1 MSARRMEP
9 IAITGMA
16 CRFPGAPS
24 LDSFWKLLS
33 EARDGIGETPVD
45 RWDSEALFDEDPKAP
60 GKTNAR
66 MGGFIVGIDR
76 FDAGFFGITRR
87 EATQM
92 DPQQR
97 ILLELTYEALEDA
110 GIAPM
115 TLAGSDTA
123 VFVGAMTNDYFRQQ
137 IADGY
142 RLIDVH
148 TGSGAGLCMI
158 ANRLSYQFDLRGPSI
173 AVDTACSSS
182 LVAVMQACQSLWA
195 GQSRLALAAGVNI
208 MLDPAIN
215 VFYAKAGLSAAD
227 GRCKTFS
234 AAADG
239 IGRAEG
245 AGVIVLKPLNDALKA
260 NDPIH
265 AVIRGGAVNHD
276 GRSNGLTQPNRWAQE
291 QLLRSAFA
299 HAGVDGRELQY
310 IELHGTGTLIGD
322 PIEAN
327 ALAAVL
333 TEGGE
338 RAPCL
343 VGSVK
348 TNVGHLEAAAGIAG
362 LIKLALS
369 LARGAIPPSLWFDA
383 PNPHIA
389 FDRIPLRVNTELL
402 PWDRS
407 ETPRMGGVSSFG
419 LGGANAHVVLESAP
433 GLPRQT
439 AAVDPAAQSHCLFLS
454 ARSEPALKAL
464 AARYAEL
471 LHELAASDLP
481 AVCATALRRKGVH
494 DFRASVLGRDASS
507 LIAALRAVAD
517 GVPHPDAFV
526 GRYRTAQHRLVL
538 AVPALDRIDARL
550 LSGIAVSAVARTA
563 WNTCRNSFG
572 GNASVL
578 PTAEAIA
585 EDFVIEATHPDFSTW
600 HFAVQYALCRLLL
613 EDAATIETVFA
624 DSIGQLAVLAAIDA
638 IALSD
643 VPDRLQQKR
652 RRRIKSATAGRQAL
666 RHAVHC
672 DFASGVNPG
681 LAQIDWSA
689 PEIAWHKRMQ
699 TCPDHA
705 NVDVL
710 ILGAMDDGLPLMG
723 RGECIAPTDVFAAW
737 GGVFASLALRHTLK
751 WANWA
756 GDDVFIRLPA
766 YPWQRETYWL
776 APAATSDSAA
786 LPSTSRT
793 QLAMYAAGAV
803 PGLLGRRIDAPAMG
817 WRNALDPERIAYL
830 LDHRV
835 QGALVLPGAGYVEIG
850 LAVYAAIEGTLPAAI
865 SDLSFRH
872 ALMIEEGQAPP
883 IHVAYDRRLREFT
896 VHSRKSD
903 DEVWVLNAR
912 GRLAPV
918 AASGSVPAAT
928 IGLSEIKARCTR
940 FTDGDAHY
948 ANMRLRGFGYG
959 PAFQGVREL
968 WLDATGEH
976 VLAKIVRPAVLP
988 AHAQGEHLHPALFDA
1003 SLQSLLTTLTACG
1016 DSDLYIPTGIDRLTL
1031 HRNAGDVFWCYG
1043 SLRSGSHRT
1052 IKGDI
1057 VLFDDAGQL
1066 IAEAQGVRA
1075 QALTRK
1081 ERDDL
1086 KEIDSWLYRWSWQAV
1101 PLEKSASG
1109 GRWLLLVEEDFDV
1122 DALSKCIAEAGASQ
1136 IVLVRP
1142 GDGFECKSDIEY
1154 RASRSSRE
1162 DLERVFKAVGIADF
1176 SGIVYGWALG
1186 CDADLD
1192 GAPYAGADAAV
1203 VLYMLQRLAVDK
1215 RRIPAQL
1222 LLLTRCLQ
1230 AVPESEG
1237 ANETIEG
1244 LMQAPLLGLARV
1256 AANEFS
1262 ELRVRTIDID
1272 HEAATLA
1279 QLALEIASADAEEEV
1294 ALRADERFVHRMRR
1308 VTAVE
1313 MNAAMPA
1320 VVGTG
1325 FAPDATYM
1333 VTGGFGGFGLEVATW
1348 LVRQGARHLVLIGRR
1363 GASTTEAQEAIE
1375 RLRAQGAKVVEVSA
1389 DISSESEVVRV
1400 LERIRAELPP
1410 LDGVF
1415 HAAAVL
1421 DDAPIAQLEPQQIDR
1436 AMGAKALGAWYLHR
1450 HTAEDTL
1457 RYFVLFSSI
1466 ASMVGGSGQASYAM
1480 SCSYLDALSRYR
1492 RARGLPAVSLNWG
1505 ALRDVGMATRFG
1517 DIQKYLSDTG
1527 VGQFSPAQAIRLLE
1541 QALIWEPIELA
1552 IAKMDWKPWAAAYPT
1567 WGASSKY
1574 RDLLTGKAL
1583 ETTAARNHPLR
1594 LRLLAMEP
1602 SQRESDIAAMLVDL
1616 LAKTIETS
1624 PDGIDTSLPLPS
1636 LGLDSLMAMDLLA
1649 AIEDGFGVK
1658 VPMLMVMK
1666 GNSTVQLAEL
1676 IAAMMTDPTH
1686 DAAAPAQPRSR
1697 DLPDELDLEAA
1708 ERFIANLADFD
1719 DGEVDRLLRK
1729 IMQEEGEL
1737 Q

>member
-1 MSARRMEP
+1 MSACRMEP

-24 LDSFWKLLS
+24 LDAFWQLLS
-33 EARDGIGETPVD
+33 EGRDGIGETPPD
-45 RWDSEALFDEDPKAP
+45 RWDSAALFDKDPKAP
-60 GKTNAR
+60 GKINAR
-66 MGGFIVGIDR
+66 MGGFIEGIDR

-110 GIAPM
+110 GIAPT

-137 IADGY
+137 IADGF
-142 RLIDVH
+142 RRIDVH

-182 LVAVMQACQSLWA
+182 LVAVLQACQSLWA
-195 GQSRLALAAGVNI
+195 GQSRLALAAGVNV

-333 TEGGE
+333 TEGGG

-402 PWDRS
+402 PWGRS
-407 ETPRMGGVSSFG
+407 DMPRIGGVSSFG

-433 GLPRQT
+433 ESSRGT
-439 AAVDPAAQSHCLFLS
+439 AAVDAAAQSYCLFLS

-471 LHELAASDLP
+471 LDELPGSDLP

-494 DFRASVLGRDASS
+494 DFRASVLGRDAPS
-507 LIAALRAVAD
+507 LIAALRAVVD
-517 GVPHPDAFV
+517 GNPHPDAFV
-526 GRYRTAQHRLVL
+526 GRYRTSQYRLVL

-550 LSGIAVSAVARTA
+550 LSGVAVSAVATAA
-563 WNTCRNSFG
+563 WNACRNAFG

-585 EDFVIEATHPDFSTW
+585 EDFAIGATHPDFDTW
-600 HFAVQYALCRLLL
+600 HFAVQYALSRLLL

-624 DSIGQLAVLAAIDA
+624 DGIGQLAVLAAINA

-643 VPDRLQQKR
+643 VRDRLQKKR
-652 RRRIKSATAGRQAL
+652 RRHIKFATAECQAL

-672 DFASGVNPG
+672 DFASGIDPG

-689 PEIAWHKRMQ
+689 RKPAWHERMQ
-699 TCPDHA
+699 ANPDDA

-710 ILGAMDDGLPLMG
+710 ILGAMDDASPSMAL
-723 RGECIAPTDVFAAW
+723 GECIAPAAVSAAW
-737 GGVFASLALRHTLK
+737 GAVFSRLALRHALN

-776 APAATSDSAA
+776 APAVTSDSAA
-786 LPSTSRT
+786 LPSSS
-793 QLAMYAAGAV
+793 QAAMHTADAV
-803 PGLLGRRIDAPAMG
+803 PGLLGRRVDAPSMA
-817 WRNALDPERIAYL
+817 WRNALDPDRIAYL
-830 LDHRV
+830 IDHRV

-850 LAVYAAIEGTLPAAI
+850 LAVHAAIEGALPAAI

-896 VHSRKSD
+896 VHSRTSGD
-903 DEVWVLNAR
+903 PAWVLNAR

-918 AASGSVPAAT
+918 AGSGSAPAAT
-928 IGLSEIKARCTR
+928 IDLSEMKARCTR

-968 WLDATGEH
+968 WLDAAGEH
-976 VLAKIVRPAVLP
+976 VLAKIVRPAKLS
-988 AHAQGEHLHPALFDA
+988 AHAQCEHLHPALFDA
-1003 SLQSLLTTLTACG
+1003 SLQSLLTTLTARG

-1031 HRNAGDVFWCYG
+1031 YRNAGDVFWCYG
-1043 SLRSGSHRT
+1043 GLQSGSHRT
-1052 IKGDI
+1052 IKGDV
-1057 VLFDDAGQL
+1057 VLFDDDGRL

-1075 QALTRK
+1075 QALTHK

-1086 KEIDSWLYRWSWQAV
+1086 KDIDSWLYRWSWQEA
-1101 PLEKSASG
+1101 PLDTSATG
-1109 GRWLLLVEEDFDV
+1109 GRWLLLVEEDI
-1122 DALSKCIAEAGASQ
+1122 DADPLSKRIEEAGASR

-1142 GDGFECKSDIEY
+1142 GDRFERRSDVDY
-1154 RASRSSRE
+1154 RASRGSRE
-1162 DLERVFKAVGIADF
+1162 DLERVFEAVGIEDF
-1176 SGIVYGWALG
+1176 SGVVYGWALG
-1186 CDADLD
+1186 CRADQD
-1192 GAPYAGADAAV
+1192 GAPYAGAEAGA
-1203 VLYMLQRLAVDK
+1203 VLYMLQRLAADK
-1215 RRIPAQL
+1215 RQIPAQL

-1230 AVPESEG
+1230 AVPGSEG
-1237 ANETIEG
+1237 ANETIDG

-1256 AANEFS
+1256 AGNEFS
-1262 ELRVRTIDID
+1262 DLRVRSIDID

-1279 QLALEIASADAEEEV
+1279 QLALEIVSVDAEEEV
-1294 ALRADERFVHRMRR
+1294 ALRAGQRFVHRMRR
-1308 VTAVE
+1308 VAAAE
-1313 MNAAMPA
+1313 MNAAMPNVA
-1320 VVGTG
+1320 GTG
-1325 FAPDATYM
+1325 FAADATYM
-1333 VTGGFGGFGLEVATW
+1333 VTGGFGGFGLEVAAW

-1363 GASTTEAQEAIE
+1363 GASTTEVREAIE

-1400 LERIRAELPP
+1400 LKRIRAELPR

-1436 AMGAKALGAWYLHR
+1436 AMGAKAQGAWHLHR
-1450 HTAEDTL
+1450 HTAEDAL

-1466 ASMVGGSGQASYAM
+1466 ASMVGGPGQASYAM

-1505 ALRDVGMATRFG
+1505 ALSDVGMATRFG

-1527 VGQFSPAQAIRLLE
+1527 VGQFSPAQAIKLLE
-1541 QALIWEPIELA
+1541 QALIWQPVELA
-1552 IAKMDWKPWAAAYPT
+1552 IAKMEWRPWAAAYPT
-1567 WGASSKY
+1567 WGASPKY
-1574 RDLLTGKAL
+1574 RDLLTSKSA
-1583 ETTAARNHPLR
+1583 EMTAARDHPLR

-1602 SQRESDIAAMLVDL
+1602 SGREAEVAAFLVDL

-1624 PDGIDTSLPLPS
+1624 AERIDTSLPLPS

-1666 GNSTVQLAEL
+1666 GNSTLQLAES
-1676 IAAMMTDPTH
+1676 IAAMMTDLPL
-1686 DAAAPAQPRSR
+1686 DAAAASPVRPRSR

-1708 ERFIANLADFD
+1708 ERFIAGLADFD
-1719 DGEVDRLLRK
+1719 DGEVDRLLQK